1 MALIGVFLFAIYAWL
16 VLAVF
21 VLPALMFCGC
31 VVLILISLRIR
42 NDAVGGVMC
51 GASCAGIA
59 ICIVWVASN
68 DPVGVIRMVGAWP

>member
-42 NDAVGGVMC
+42 NDAVGGIMC
-51 GASCAGIA
+51 GASCAGIVV
-59 ICIVWVASN
+59 CVVWVASN
-68 DPVGVIRMVGAWP
+68 DPVGVIRLIGG